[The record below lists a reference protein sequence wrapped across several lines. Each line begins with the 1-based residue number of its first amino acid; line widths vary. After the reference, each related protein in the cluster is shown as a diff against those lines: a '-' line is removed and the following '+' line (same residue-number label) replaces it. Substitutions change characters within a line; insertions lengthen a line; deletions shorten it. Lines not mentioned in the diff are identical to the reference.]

1 MHEKPL
7 MIIYECWEGVGVKIG
22 FWASYTSINSLAKGV
37 NVKEVM
43 VSSIVIKNDLGGLT
57 GA

>member
-1 MHEKPL
+1 
-7 MIIYECWEGVGVKIG
+7 MIIYECWVGIGVEKGV
-22 FWASYTSINSLAKGV
+22 WASYTSINSLAKGV

>member
-1 MHEKPL
+1 
-7 MIIYECWEGVGVKIG
+7 MIIYEYWVGIGVGKGV
-22 FWASYTSINSLAKGV
+22 WASYTSINSLAKGV